1 MRLGGSSPSAVDEW
15 RSNWTLVLAA
25 TIGFSFQS
33 VMASGV
39 GLFIEPLSKEFGW
52 SRTEISWGLS
62 IGSIISVL
70 LSPLFGLLID
80 RWGTRR
86 LALPGL
92 ALTAV
97 ATASFSVLNGSLVQW
112 IALWVF
118 WALASET
125 AKSNVW
131 STAVAG
137 VFTRSRGL
145 ALGVTLAGTALA
157 QAVNPP
163 LTNWLITDYGWR
175 AAFFWIGTGWG
186 GFALLLC
193 CLFLYDI
200 RDQQRL
206 RLRRSEKIGN
216 STVEH
221 TKPAAPLDLPGLSI
235 PQAWRDPSLWRVAI
249 STLIMMILT
258 IALLVHQFPILTEAG
273 VSRQNAAYLSSIG
286 GLAGIT
292 GKILT
297 GWLLDRYRANW
308 VGGITIASTALAFGL
323 LHDTIR
329 TPALIGI
336 AIAINGYSSG
346 TKLQICGYLTTRYG
360 GLRNFATIFGF
371 MASVVALGAGFGP
384 ILGGLIYDSYG
395 SYAPLLVL
403 GVIGSLVSGWLIF
416 GLAPYPDWNEK
427 GPPHVPATGADSGV
441 HARDLP
447 FRKSAEASPQ

>member
-1 MRLGGSSPSAVDEW
+1 MRLGGNGPSAVDEW
-15 RSNWTLVLAA
+15 RRNWTLVLAA
-25 TIGFSFQS
+25 SIGFSFQS
-33 VMASGV
+33 VMASGT

-70 LSPLFGLLID
+70 LSPLFGMLID

-97 ATASFSVLNGSLVQW
+97 ATASFSLLTGSLIQW

-131 STAVAG
+131 STAVAS
-137 VFTRSRGL
+137 VFSRSRGL
-145 ALGVTLAGTALA
+145 ALGITLAGTALA

-163 LTNWLITDYGWR
+163 LTNWLITNHGWR
-175 AAFFWIGTGWG
+175 AAFFWVGVGWG

-200 RDQQRL
+200 RDRQRL
-206 RLRRSEKIGN
+206 QLRRFEGISD
-216 STVEH
+216 SAADRSQ
-221 TKPAAPLDLPGLSI
+221 PAASLDLPGLTV
-235 PQAWRDPSLWRVAI
+235 PQAWRDRSLWRVAM

-286 GLAGIT
+286 GLAGIL
-292 GKILT
+292 GKVLT

-308 VGGITIASTALAFGL
+308 VGGITLASTALAFGL
-323 LHDTIR
+323 LHDAIR
-329 TPALIGI
+329 TPALIAV

-371 MASVVALGAGFGP
+371 MASVIALGAGFGP
-384 ILGGLIYDSYG
+384 VLGGLIYDSYG
-395 SYAPLLVL
+395 GYGPLLVL
-403 GVIGSLVSGWLIF
+403 GVVGSLISGWLIF
-416 GLAPYPDWNEK
+416 GLAPYPEWEQS
-427 GPPHVPATGADSGV
+427 GPEHTPAD
-441 HARDLP
+441 HAEAGHHAVDLP
-447 FRKSAEASPQ
+447 VGKGAGSVPL